1 MEKNGKTTPWTPKNL
16 QQKECEKEA
25 RKQELAQ
32 TEEELLSTSAKRG
45 CREKAKRIKID
56 GDWER
61 RSPFFLVTS
70 TCSHKSTFLLVTIR

>member
-45 CREKAKRIKID
+45 CREKD
-56 GDWER
+56 
-61 RSPFFLVTS
+61 
-70 TCSHKSTFLLVTIR
+70 